1 MSLPS
6 GTADFPLGFETVT
19 INSVTY
25 KVDAVDL
32 ATEATRIIN
41 RTDENGD
48 ASDFQI
54 RASAEKITG
63 TMTLQRADRTV
74 DLPASG
80 TEFNYDFDKSDNSN
94 PSTLVVTDTKT
105 TRSKDS
111 ADIFEIGV
119 LLKSYQA

>member
-1 MSLPS
+1 MSLPT
-6 GTADFPLGFETVT
+6 GTTSFPLGFETVT
-19 INSVTY
+19 ISTVTY

-32 ATEATRIIN
+32 STETTRIIN

-48 ASDFQI
+48 ASDYQI
-54 RASAEKITG
+54 RASGEKITG

-80 TEFNYDFDKSDNSN
+80 TSFSYDFDQSGT

-119 LLKSYQA
+119 LLDTYQG